1 MTALVV
7 IAKEPVPGRVKTR
20 LTPPYTPVQAAALA
34 EASLADTLTAV
45 AAAPAPRR
53 VLVLAGRPGH
63 WLPRGFEVVVQRG
76 AGLDE
81 RLAHAFAAAG
91 GPAVVIGMDTP
102 QVTPGVLTRAA
113 RALDESDAVFGPAA
127 DGGWWLLGLRRPDP
141 ALLLGVPMSRPDTG
155 AHQLARL
162 RGLRVT
168 TLRTL
173 TDVDT
178 AIDAAHVAA
187 QVPGGRFAAAVRAV
201 RPDAP
206 GGRSRDDA
214 RGGRPGRGQ
223 APGLPAGTPI
233 TPGRRRTA
241 GAELNPDRARAP
253 DEAAA
258 ANDVPTPDRPP
269 ARDRGPVSGRAQAP
283 GETAVANRAPSL
295 NGPPAGDRERGPAR
309 PPRAEKG
316 AVT

>member
-34 EASLADTLTAV
+34 EASLADTLAAV
-45 AAAPAPRR
+45 AATPAARR
-53 VLVLAGRPGH
+53 VVALAGRPGR
-63 WLPRGFEVVVQRG
+63 WLPRGFEVVAQRG

-102 QVTPGVLTRAA
+102 QVTAAVLTRAV
-113 RALDESDAVFGPAA
+113 RALDESDAVFGPAS

-141 ALLLGVPMSRPDTG
+141 AVLLGVPMSRPDTG

-187 QVPGGRFAAAVRAV
+187 QAPGGRFAAALRAV
-201 RPDAP
+201 
-206 GGRSRDDA
+206 DDV
-214 RGGRPGRGQ
+214 RGGRPGPGRTAR
-223 APGLPAGTPI
+223 APADVHI
-233 TPGRRRTA
+233 TPDGRRA
-241 GAELNPDRARAP
+241 ADGEPLSDRARAP
-253 DEAAA
+253 GGGAVAGEAH
-258 ANDVPTPDRPP
+258 TPNGPP
-269 ARDRGPVSGRAQAP
+269 ARDGDLPPGRPRAP
-283 GETAVANRAPSL
+283 GGGAAAGGVSAL
-295 NGPPAGDRERGPAR
+295 NGGPAGDGPAG
-309 PPRAEKG
+309 PPMAEEG